1 MRRLV
6 PGLATLALL
15 AGASTSAAQGTASSG
30 DFIVP
35 IVATIVPIVRSVQS
49 LDGTSEVVEGQ
60 EETTIRLAADVFF
73 AFDSAE
79 LSPEASAFLRE
90 DVAAGLAGRQ
100 LPAIA
105 VDGHTDSRGDDP
117 YNDDLSQRRAEAVAA
132 VLRDA
137 LPGTEVTSAGFGERE
152 PVAPNETEEGQD
164 DPAGQQRNRRVEI
177 RFSGGEGAI
186 PAPDVPGELPDP
198 ASA

>member
-1 MRRLV
+1 MRRATTGLV
-6 PGLATLALL
+6 ALALL
-15 AGASTSAAQGTASSG
+15 AGATAAEAQAPSARENA
-30 DFIVP
+30 IVP
-35 IVATIVPIVRSVQS
+35 IVAMIVPIVRSVQS
-49 LDGTSEVVEGQ
+49 LDRTSEVVEGQ

-105 VDGHTDSRGDDP
+105 VEGHTDSRGDDP
-117 YNDDLSQRRAEAVAA
+117 YNDDLSLRRAEAVAA
-132 VLRDA
+132 VLREA
-137 LPGTEVTSAGFGERE
+137 LPGTEVTSAGFGERQ
-152 PVAPNETEEGQD
+152 PVAPNETEDGQD
-164 DPAGQQRNRRVEI
+164 DPAGRQRNRRVEI

-186 PAPDVPGELPDP
+186 AAPDVPGELPDP